1 MITPET
7 WFTLYSLA
15 KRGALHKAITL
26 TTRELGDTLGISQ
39 QTASRRITECVEMGL
54 IDRSHTASGMMIQL
68 TEIGKNELS
77 YVLKELE
84 IAFIPPEDEIV
95 IKGILVEGIGEG
107 AYYVEAYADRFQRSL
122 GFKPFLG
129 TLNVKINNEESRRAV
144 SKMKHTPPLIVS
156 GFTDEGRTF
165 GDVICYR
172 VKVNSKMEGAVV
184 IAQRTHHSPN
194 ILEIIAPFN
203 IREKLKVKNDD
214 EIILTIVPLHLAT

>member
-129 TLNVKINNEESRRAV
+129 TLNVKINNEESRRAI